1 MIKFHPNDSELA
13 DFAEGNLPSVQSLFV
28 SAHCDMCSSCK
39 HKVTLITDNIASML
53 FDDQKS
59 QHSIQR
65 DFISMF
71 EGITS
76 GKDNAVNGF
85 DCEKSAHRF
94 AIPKSIHENTSPAVV
109 SIEGRDFH
117 LPATLSRF
125 VDRIGGWS
133 HLVGKIWQAP
143 VDIGEGTLAQFVF
156 MEKGGTVPEHT
167 HKGNEYT
174 LVIDGKFE
182 DNIAEYGS
190 GDYMALSK
198 DHTHA
203 PISNVDEG
211 CLVFCVI
218 DKPLQFTTGWAKL
231 INPLSTLYFNAN
243 T

>member
-28 SAHCDMCSSCK
+28 SAHCDMCSDCK
-39 HKVTLITDNIASML
+39 NKVALFTDNIASYL
-53 FDDQKS
+53 FDDHKP
-59 QHSIQR
+59 QHSIHR

-71 EGITS
+71 ESITS
-76 GKDNAVNGF
+76 DIGNRSEREQSASGPGTIHLSDKRVNM
-85 DCEKSAHRF
+85 
-94 AIPKSIHENTSPAVV
+94 PVV
-109 SIEGRDFH
+109 SIEGRDFS

-133 HLVGKIWQAP
+133 HLVGKLWQAP

-182 DNIAEYGS
+182 DTIAEYGS

-203 PISNVDEG
+203 PISNADEG

-218 DKPLQFTTGWAKL
+218 DKPLQFTSGWAKL